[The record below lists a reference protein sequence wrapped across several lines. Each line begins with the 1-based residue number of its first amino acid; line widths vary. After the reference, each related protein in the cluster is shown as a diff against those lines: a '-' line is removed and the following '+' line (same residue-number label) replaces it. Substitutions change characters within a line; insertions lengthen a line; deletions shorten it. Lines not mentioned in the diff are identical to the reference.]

1 MNVARTA
8 IVLGAGTGGIAAA
21 NEIRKCCEKN
31 DRVLLVDRNERFL
44 FAPSLLWLAVG
55 ARRSKEIQRPVRE
68 LVRSGVDFLCGAI
81 ESIDPASRTIALD
94 GRTMSADA
102 LVVALG
108 ASLAPE
114 SIPGLA
120 QAGHNF
126 YTLPGAE
133 SLRDALA
140 AFQGGRVLVLTA
152 SPAYK
157 CPAAPYEAA
166 LLVDAF
172 LRKRGLREKSAIAMY
187 AAEAAPMAVAGPA
200 ISAAVVA
207 MLGEKEI
214 VYAPNRQIL
223 SADPATNVVT
233 FADGSSETYDLLAY
247 VPPHRPPSALAGSG
261 LVGENGWV
269 PVDRATLQTGFAGVY
284 AIGDNAT
291 IALQMGKPLPKAGVF
306 AYAQAKIV
314 ARNLVEE
321 WRGRAALA
329 RFDGHGACFVETG
342 GMRAAMGSG
351 NFFAE
356 PTPTIALRP
365 PSLWLHLAKVLVER
379 RGLGKWPFLW
389 R

>member
-1 MNVARTA
+1 MAHTA

-21 NEIRKCCEKN
+21 NEIRRRCAKN
-31 DRVLLVDRNERFL
+31 DRVLLIDRSERFL

-55 ARRSKEIQRPVRE
+55 ERRARDIHRPVRE
-68 LVRSGVDFLCGAI
+68 LVRSGVEFLRGNI
-81 ESIDPASRTIALD
+81 GSIDPASRTIALD
-94 GRTMSADA
+94 GRGMMSADA

-108 ASLAPE
+108 AALAPE

-140 AFQGGRVLVLTA
+140 AFPGGRILVLTA

-166 LLVDAF
+166 LLIDAL
-172 LRKRGLREKSAIAMY
+172 LRKRGLRRRSEIDMY
-187 AAEAAPMAVAGPA
+187 ASEAAPMAVAGAPV
-200 ISAAVVA
+200 SAAVVA
-207 MLGEKEI
+207 MLGEKGI
-214 VYAPNRQIL
+214 VYTPNRQIL
-223 SADPATNVVT
+223 SADPAMKVVT
-233 FADGSSETYDLLAY
+233 FTDGSTEEYDLLAY
-247 VPPHRPPSALAGSG
+247 VPPHRPPSVLATSG
-261 LVGENGWV
+261 LVGENGWI
-269 PVDRATLQTGFAGVY
+269 PVDRATLQTDFASVY

-314 ARNLVEE
+314 ARNLVAE
-321 WRGRAALA
+321 WHGKPVLA
-329 RFDGHGACFVETG
+329 MFDGHGACFVETG
-342 GMRAAMGSG
+342 GMKAAMGSG

-356 PTPTIALRP
+356 PTPAIALRP

-379 RGLGKWPFLW
+379 RGLGQWPF
-389 R
+389 